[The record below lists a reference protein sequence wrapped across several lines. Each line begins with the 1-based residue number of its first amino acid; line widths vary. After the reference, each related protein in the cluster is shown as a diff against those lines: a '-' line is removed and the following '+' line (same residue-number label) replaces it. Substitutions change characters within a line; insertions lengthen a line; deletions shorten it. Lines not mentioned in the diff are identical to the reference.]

1 MGTLDDAALPGSP
14 QTDPF
19 TDHFAT
25 IHAVL
30 RFVSWRHHLS
40 QDEAQEFDAWVRL
53 RLIERDFAILR
64 KFRGDSSLETYL
76 SVVVN
81 RLFLDYKAA
90 VRGKFRPSVAARA
103 MGDVGL
109 ELERLLVLQ
118 KHTLTEAFEILRN
131 RGFTFSED
139 QLEAL
144 AVRLPVR
151 RSQMIVVAP
160 EDLEDLA
167 RGNDGAVGDQERL
180 ASRCDLLKRLIPR
193 LRALPREDRLMIR
206 LHFLDG
212 VGIAAIARSMKVD
225 EQPLRRRLQRVL
237 RDLREALEKDGVNR
251 SVLKDLFP

>member
-1 MGTLDDAALPGSP
+1 MATLDDAALPGSS

-19 TDHFAT
+19 TDHLGT
-25 IHAVL
+25 IDAVL
-30 RFVSWRHHLS
+30 RAVSWRHHLS
-40 QDEAQEFDAWVRL
+40 QDESHEFGAWVRL

-81 RLFLDYKAA
+81 RLFLDYRAG
-90 VRGKFRPSVAARA
+90 VSGKFRASVAARA

-118 KHTLTEAFEILRN
+118 KHTLSEAFEILRS

-139 QLEAL
+139 ELEAL
-144 AVRLPVR
+144 ALRFPVR
-151 RSQMIVVAP
+151 RSQLIVVAP

-167 RGNDGAVGDQERL
+167 RGNERTVGDQERR

-193 LRALPREDRLMIR
+193 LRALPREDRLIIR
-206 LHFLDG
+206 LHFLDN
-212 VGIAAIARSMKVD
+212 VGIAAIARSLKVD

-237 RDLREALEKDGVNR
+237 RNLRDALEKDGVNR

>member
-1 MGTLDDAALPGSP
+1 MATLDDAALPGSS

-19 TDHFAT
+19 TDHLGT
-25 IHAVL
+25 IDAVL
-30 RFVSWRHHLS
+30 RAVSWRHHLS
-40 QDEAQEFDAWVRL
+40 QDESHEFGAWVRL

-81 RLFLDYKAA
+81 RLFLDYRAG
-90 VRGKFRPSVAARA
+90 VSGKFRASAAARA

-118 KHTLTEAFEILRN
+118 KHTLSEAFEILRS

-139 QLEAL
+139 ELEAL
-144 AVRLPVR
+144 ALRFPVR
-151 RSQMIVVAP
+151 RSQLIVVAP

-167 RGNDGAVGDQERL
+167 RGNERAVGDQERH

-193 LRALPREDRLMIR
+193 LRALPREDRLIIR
-206 LHFLDG
+206 LHFLDN
-212 VGIAAIARSMKVD
+212 VGIAAIARSLKVD

-237 RDLREALEKDGVNR
+237 RDLRDALEKDGVNR